1 MNITNTNLCTICLEN
16 NDNVLIFP
24 CNCKNPIHI
33 DCLIKWISYK
43 KKTNCEICK
52 IEYKIP
58 NDILRECLEKCDIEE
73 QISNNYEES
82 DNYHQAIY
90 DQLIRDRNNIHNK
103 EICSNITMCAIILG
117 IWFLCVFSTL

>member
-1 MNITNTNLCTICLEN
+1 MNISNINLCTICLEN
-16 NDNVLIFP
+16 NDNPLIFP

-58 NDILRECLEKCDIEE
+58 NDILRECLENCDIEE
-73 QISNNYEES
+73 QISNNYQISNNNER
-82 DNYHQAIY
+82 NIY
-90 DQLIRDRNNIHNK
+90 DELINENNNNNFIIVFKNCC
-103 EICSNITMCAIILG
+103 ICIILLA
-117 IWFLCVFSTL
+117 IWSMCIYL